1 MHTTTNARHAA
12 HEAAL
17 AAAERTL
24 HQAHKFAALHATT
37 KPLFE
42 KVMRRPGSRPVL
54 VRIVFPGVLLVCDPV
69 TGDVLA
75 RSMPGQLHQL
85 APGFVPGASLADE
98 NKETG

>member
-1 MHTTTNARHAA
+1 MQHTHDARRAA
-12 HEAAL
+12 HQAAL

-24 HQAHKFAALHATT
+24 HQAHEFAALHATK

-54 VRIVFPGVLLVCDPV
+54 VRIVFPGVLLVCDPA
-69 TGDVLA
+69 TGEVLA
-75 RSMPGQLHQL
+75 RSQPGHLQQLV
-85 APGFVPGASLADE
+85 PGFVPGASLADG